1 MTSSFD
7 MRIII
12 LSFGDNVITI
22 IIFHQHHPNAMVI
35 GSSSPICN
43 DYRIIHPWWKAL
55 QNHSFF
61 IFMII
66 LIILMIIT
74 MIVIITMI
82 TMIVMIVVIIIS
94 IVILMEELREGIVRP
109 RCLRKHYEHVLT
121 IYYPPIYSTL
131 HCNTAIV
138 Q

>member
-1 MTSSFD
+1 
-7 MRIII
+7 
-12 LSFGDNVITI
+12 
-22 IIFHQHHPNAMVI
+22 
-35 GSSSPICN
+35 
-43 DYRIIHPWWKAL
+43 
-55 QNHSFF
+55 
-61 IFMII
+61 MII

-82 TMIVMIVVIIIS
+82 TIMMMIVVIIIS

-131 HCNTAIV
+131 HYNTAIA